1 MPTDATILALC
12 SYQRSVGKRP
22 YFNGILCS
30 PLIAV
35 HNHNMLPPV
44 VQSCASASSTGPTCL
59 GIHDRAAA
67 RLVRLRNCDNTKM
80 GDGVIDVTFC
90 SADHRR
96 VAPVPHAWPTHE
108 FVADLAWSLAEAVK
122 PHLSIFERNHVYMAI
137 GIDETF
143 TAIHRLIT
151 SAATNQIALPGELVQ
166 RCGTWL
172 DAFVDHSQQ
181 QHLRR
186 LVEDVLA
193 PLSARDSFASYGDS
207 ATK

>member
-1 MPTDATILALC
+1 MPYFQRHSVLAL
-12 SYQRSVGKRP
+12 GT
-22 YFNGILCS
+22 
-30 PLIAV
+30 V
-35 HNHNMLPPV
+35 HNDDMLPPV

-67 RLVRLRNCDNTKM
+67 RPVRLRTCDNTKM

-90 SADHRR
+90 SADHRQ
-96 VAPVPHAWPTHE
+96 VAPVPRAWPTHE
-108 FVADLAWSLAEAVK
+108 FVADLAWSLAGAVK
-122 PHLSIFERNHVYMAI
+122 PHLSIVERNHVYVAI

-172 DAFVDHSQQ
+172 DAFADHSQQ

-207 ATK
+207 APK

>member
-1 MPTDATILALC
+1 
-12 SYQRSVGKRP
+12 
-22 YFNGILCS
+22 
-30 PLIAV
+30 
-35 HNHNMLPPV
+35 
-44 VQSCASASSTGPTCL
+44 
-59 GIHDRAAA
+59 
-67 RLVRLRNCDNTKM
+67 M

-96 VAPVPHAWPTHE
+96 VAPVPRAWPTHE

-122 PHLSIFERNHVYMAI
+122 PHLSIVERNHVYVAI

-172 DAFVDHSQQ
+172 DAFADHSQQ

-207 ATK
+207 APK

>member
-1 MPTDATILALC
+1 
-12 SYQRSVGKRP
+12 
-22 YFNGILCS
+22 
-30 PLIAV
+30 
-35 HNHNMLPPV
+35 
-44 VQSCASASSTGPTCL
+44 
-59 GIHDRAAA
+59 
-67 RLVRLRNCDNTKM
+67 
-80 GDGVIDVTFC
+80 
-90 SADHRR
+90 
-96 VAPVPHAWPTHE
+96 VPRAWPTHE

-122 PHLSIFERNHVYMAI
+122 PHLSIVERNHVYVAI

-151 SAATNQIALPGELVQ
+151 SAATNQIAVPGELVQ

-193 PLSARDSFASYGDS
+193 PLSAGDSFASYGDS
-207 ATK
+207 APK